1 MTKRPAHGKAAVIRA
16 VKKYGKAGV
25 GPFAWVNWY
34 ISRGRL
40 PYNPTPSDLRRVSWR
55 RPF

>member
-1 MTKRPAHGKAAVIRA
+1 MTKRPAHGKAALIRA
-16 VKKYGKAGV
+16 VEKYGKAGA